1 VVTWASATSLIGAWL
16 SLFFSTISTVVWLY
30 DTRSSLRLRYF
41 LLQESFTGVGI
52 YSLSFSN
59 TWGLFYLS
67 LMIKLALPPFHGWF
81 LKILF
86 SCSEDNWLLSI
97 SKLTPALWLF
107 NIPTFSFI
115 FLGFVLSIVWY
126 SLYEVSGLKS
136 ILFLR
141 SCLNLF
147 WGIIL
152 SFTNL
157 ESSVLWVVLYRL
169 IVFLLLSSPS
179 SGWHRLLVVRG
190 LPPSPLFF
198 LKLSLILCYS
208 TSSLPALLFLIS
220 TFILFLQYFKAI
232 ERRSYSPEIHMRRVF
247 RFNFMT
253 GTLFLLL
260 FLICCSTLI
269 RVFFRK
275 MFMKDTKFLL

>member
-1 VVTWASATSLIGAWL
+1 VVTWASATSLIGVWL

-30 DTRSSLRLRYF
+30 DTRSSLSLRYF
-41 LLQESFTGVGI
+41 LLQESFTGVGV
-52 YSLSFSN
+52 YSLSFNN

-67 LMIKLALPPFHGWF
+67 LIMKLALPPFHRWF
-81 LKILF
+81 LKILY

-97 SKLTPALWLF
+97 RKLTPALWLF

-115 FLGFVLSIVWY
+115 FLGFVLAIVWY
-126 SLYEVSGLKS
+126 SLYEVRGLKS

-157 ESSVLWVVLYRL
+157 ESSVLWVVLYRF
-169 IVFLLLSSPS
+169 IVFFLLSSPR
-179 SGWHRLLVVRG
+179 SGWHKLLVVRG

-208 TSSLPALLFLIS
+208 TSSLPVLMFSYLNFYLIS
-220 TFILFLQYFKAI
+220 
-232 ERRSYSPEIHMRRVF
+232 SVF
-247 RFNFMT
+247 
-253 GTLFLLL
+253 
-260 FLICCSTLI
+260 
-269 RVFFRK
+269 
-275 MFMKDTKFLL
+275 